1 MSSVGTAGKEDEA
14 SKRIRRQALKNLNL
28 KPSNESAKAL
38 ESSLKRHT
46 AFIKR
51 MKQSMGAEN
60 RDANLKDI
68 ETLVLEKYV
77 EEAAAAALEGLG
89 RCKTEKDVWS
99 AVEVISALHRRFPTS
114 FTPPLLSGLA
124 QGLTP
129 PAKATLAALPQDQRE
144 KDESARVA
152 RQRPLLRVYAELA
165 LVGILADAPGR
176 SGGETILKTIK
187 DLLSGDPQLGSLPLL
202 TTFLKS
208 YARPFLGISPSPVN
222 VKQQNG
228 TSEETPGAD
237 MAEQTGPDEVI
248 PESEESVEQ
257 EARERFKKMCEGY
270 YDNVA
275 KKLVREHDRLQ
286 DQDKRNHEAYIRS
299 GEIFEDRQQ
308 AYEKM
313 AKGYEK
319 LLTSCQTLSELLH
332 TSMPNLPK
340 ASNSKSFGD
349 SIAISLDSGSSI
361 GRDENWV
368 PGGKWEDEEERRF
381 FEDLTDL
388 KDFVPRTILGIEA
401 EAETPDSMQEK
412 EKDSATDVK
421 QLEDEMKRLEVNGP
435 AVINGS
441 LNGASTDE
449 EDEASE
455 VGEDDATP
463 TPTPPRTPSPTP
475 AANAG
480 PGPSQL
486 VTAVLAKLSDA
497 TNRELIDQAAV
508 DFAFLN
514 SKSARKRLVKY
525 LTQVPKSR
533 LDLLPYLA
541 RMVATLGRYM
551 PDIPTDLISFL
562 DEQFRYLHKKK
573 RVIKELADTRRWNL
587 AYISALTKFSL
598 LPTHVILHMY
608 KVYVDDFSGVS
619 IDNLAMFLEGCGR
632 FLLRDEATGPRM
644 AAMVELMRRKQ
655 SLTLMDQRQTLLL
668 ENAYYMCNPP
678 ERGPRQEKER
688 SQMVLFIRHLIF
700 DVLAKKT
707 IDKVLKLIRKLDWD
721 DPEVQQTLHKIFTR
735 PWKVKYANVSLL
747 ALLTYDLQRY
757 HATFSI
763 GVVDQVLEDTRRGL
777 ELNIYKNNQR
787 RVATMKLLGELYIYR
802 MISSAI
808 VFDTLW
814 SLVTFGHPNGRPLP
828 GQVCPI
834 DAPDDFFR
842 VRLVCVLLDSCG
854 MCFDK
859 GSLKKKLDAFLTFFQ
874 LYVLTKEPLTM
885 DVDFMLSDTMESLR
899 PNLAMPKTF
908 EDAALAVDQ
917 LFSAEQNG
925 IGDGE
930 DSGEDEDEE
939 RQERDVDEEDDQASN
954 PDAVGPVSDRP
965 GSPDEEVVLSHK
977 PEHVGPSAE
986 EEADFNKELAKM
998 MLDSTQEARKVDRKA
1013 AAVMWETAV
1022 MTGGAKKKKE
1032 DTEKSSING
1041 HDADFMK
1048 FTLLSRKGNRQI
1060 TKDLVVPESAP
1071 IAVHTRNAQLQD
1083 KFEQQQLKKLVL
1095 DYEYREGM
1103 EEYQGMHPRFSCKRL
1118 L

>member
-1 MSSVGTAGKEDEA
+1 
-14 SKRIRRQALKNLNL
+14 
-28 KPSNESAKAL
+28 
-38 ESSLKRHT
+38 
-46 AFIKR
+46 
-51 MKQSMGAEN
+51 
-60 RDANLKDI
+60 
-68 ETLVLEKYV
+68 
-77 EEAAAAALEGLG
+77 
-89 RCKTEKDVWS
+89 
-99 AVEVISALHRRFPTS
+99 
-114 FTPPLLSGLA
+114 
-124 QGLTP
+124 
-129 PAKATLAALPQDQRE
+129 
-144 KDESARVA
+144 
-152 RQRPLLRVYAELA
+152 
-165 LVGILADAPGR
+165 
-176 SGGETILKTIK
+176 
-187 DLLSGDPQLGSLPLL
+187 
-202 TTFLKS
+202 
-208 YARPFLGISPSPVN
+208 
-222 VKQQNG
+222 
-228 TSEETPGAD
+228 
-237 MAEQTGPDEVI
+237 
-248 PESEESVEQ
+248 
-257 EARERFKKMCEGY
+257 
-270 YDNVA
+270 
-275 KKLVREHDRLQ
+275 
-286 DQDKRNHEAYIRS
+286 
-299 GEIFEDRQQ
+299 
-308 AYEKM
+308 
-313 AKGYEK
+313 
-319 LLTSCQTLSELLH
+319 
-332 TSMPNLPK
+332 MPNLPK
-340 ASNSKSFGD
+340 ASNSKSLGD

-361 GRDENWV
+361 NRDEDWV
-368 PGGKWEDEEERRF
+368 PGGKWEDDEERRF
-381 FEDLTDL
+381 YEDLTDL
-388 KDFVPRTILGIEA
+388 KDFVPRTFLGIEA
-401 EAETPDSMQEK
+401 EEEAKDSAQEK
-412 EKDSATDVK
+412 EKDSTTDVK
-421 QLEDEMKRLEVNGP
+421 QLEDEMKRLEVNGAA
-435 AVINGS
+435 AVNGS
-441 LNGASTDE
+441 LNGATTDE
-449 EDEASE
+449 EEEASE
-455 VGEDDATP
+455 IGDDATP

-486 VTAVLAKLSDA
+486 VTALLAKLADA

-551 PDIPTDLISFL
+551 PDIPADLISFL

-678 ERGPRQEKER
+678 ERGPRQEKQR

-763 GVVDQVLEDTRRGL
+763 GVVDQVLEDIRRGM

-814 SLVTFGHPNGRPLP
+814 SLVTFAHPNGRPLP

-842 VRLVCVLLDSCG
+842 IRLVCVLLGSCG

-874 LYVLTKEPLTM
+874 LYILTKEPLSM
-885 DVDFMLSDTMESLR
+885 DVEFMLSDTMEALR
-899 PNLAMPKTF
+899 PNLVMPKTF
-908 EDAALAVDQ
+908 DEAALAVDQ
-917 LFSAEQNG
+917 LFSAEQHG
-925 IGDGE
+925 PGAGAEGD

-939 RQERDVDEEDDQASN
+939 RQDRELEEEEDQASN
-954 PDAVGPVSDRP
+954 TDAASDRP

-986 EEADFNKELAKM
+986 EEEDFNKELAKM

-1013 AAVMWETAV
+1013 AAVMWETTV
-1022 MTGGAKKKKE
+1022 KTGGAKKKKE
-1032 DTEKSSING
+1032 DVEKSSANG
-1041 HDADFMK
+1041 FDADVMK
-1048 FTLLSRKGNRQI
+1048 FTLLSRKGNKQI
-1060 TKDLVVPESAP
+1060 TKELVVPESAP

-1103 EEYQGMHPRFSCKRL
+1103 EEYQANLDTLRQKGVNVRFAKK
-1118 L
+1118 